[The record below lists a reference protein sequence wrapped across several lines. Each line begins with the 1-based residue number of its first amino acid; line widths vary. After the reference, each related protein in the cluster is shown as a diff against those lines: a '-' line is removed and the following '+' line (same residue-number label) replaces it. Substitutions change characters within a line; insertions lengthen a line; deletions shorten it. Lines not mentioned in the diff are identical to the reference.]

1 MVRWLIFDVRTPS
14 FYRNCTAL
22 GSSGHNLDF
31 TIYFCSACYFLVNLI
46 ETLPLKAILSD
57 FLNPLLHNRIEP
69 AALADGIF
77 PHQTI
82 LISVNIVFFA
92 MVNKGNQKAF
102 GLAAKERVLKT
113 HV

>member
-69 AALADGIF
+69 AAKADDIF
-77 PHQTI
+77 SASDDLNFGKYSIFRHGKQKKSKSLWP
-82 LISVNIVFFA
+82 SCER
-92 MVNKGNQKAF
+92 KG
-102 GLAAKERVLKT
+102 T
-113 HV
+113 